1 MLREPRLSLSVTRAN
16 VRSILISARVLSPC
30 LLSGVI
36 GRLCPAAL
44 AVGACRGYRGSADAR
59 ASRTRARRAR
69 WAWDGETRDVARYMV
84 RYANDINIRGPRPRA
99 GVPSVSSLNQARR
112 GNLRSPGTPV
122 YTPAASPWVA
132 LCFSRVC
139 SWGANRY
146 STRGKKTHGR
156 SRDTRTGTV
165 PVLNSPLAIEHG
177 SEEDDCE

>member
-99 GVPSVSSLNQARR
+99 GVPSVSSLNQASR
-112 GNLRSPGTPV
+112 GSLRSPGTPV
-122 YTPAASPWVA
+122 YTPAAVPLGLPCV
-132 LCFSRVC
+132 FRV
-139 SWGANRY
+139 SAVG
-146 STRGKKTHGR
+146 G
-156 SRDTRTGTV
+156 RTGTV
-165 PVLNSPLAIEHG
+165 PAVKRHTAGAGTHAPVQYRY
-177 SEEDDCE
+177 